1 MLKSKTHFEQV
12 PLEAVRKI
20 VEEQAAREITIKQES
35 VTAKEKVGERSFGS
49 SRPTGSKFAHIFS
62 GEVIKIS

>member
-20 VEEQAAREITIKQES
+20 VEEQAVKEITIKQDSEG
-35 VTAKEKVGERSFGS
+35 KVGEGSFGS
-49 SRPTGSKFAHIFS
+49 PTPIDGKFPHVFS
-62 GEVIKIS
+62 GEVI